1 MAIYRTV
8 QLTFW
13 TDTKIVDDFTPE
25 DKYFYLYLFTNPHTN
40 LSGCYEISIT
50 AMSNETG
57 YSKDSV
63 LRLLDR
69 FENVHQ
75 VLKYSNTTKEI
86 LLLNWYKYNW
96 QGGNQIKS
104 IIKEI
109 DGIKNKQFKTKMQ
122 EIFNEIF
129 STDDFKFTNDKPLTS
144 PLQAT
149 VYYTDNNKCNV
160 NDKYIFN
167 NKCNI
172 DNYNYLMSDT
182 DIITNDNDYINYIHD
197 NDMLNNCIKTW
208 LEYKQEKGETRTIYK
223 ETSLKT
229 LLKMFVDY
237 DKKYGTENIIS
248 IVNESISN
256 GYKGIIWNSLKNK
269 SKSQMTMLERELQK
283 KKEAQEFFE
292 YLNGKDLGGTNN
304 GNV

>member
-40 LSGCYEISIT
+40 LSGCYEISKT

-57 YSKDSV
+57 YSKDSIS
-63 LRLLDR
+63 RLLER
-69 FENVHQ
+69 FENTHQ
-75 VLKYSNTTKEI
+75 VLKYSDKTKEI
-86 LLLNWYKYNW
+86 LLRNWHKYNW
-96 QGGNQIKS
+96 QGGTQIKRIS
-104 IIKEI
+104 EEIKN
-109 DGIKNKQFKTKMQ
+109 IKNKDFRDIMCNIFKGVFPESDAPCM
-122 EIFNEIF
+122 
-129 STDDFKFTNDKPLTS
+129 PHTS
-144 PLQAT
+144 PLYAT

-208 LEYKQEKGETRTIYK
+208 LEYKQEKGATQTIYK

-229 LLKMFVDY
+229 LLKMFVNH
-237 DKKYGTENIIS
+237 DKEYGTENIVA

-256 GYKGIIWNSLKNK
+256 GYKGIIWDKLKKTFGN
-269 SKSQMTMLERELQK
+269 TK
-283 KKEAQEFFE
+283 KRASS
-292 YLNGKDLGGTNN
+292 YTNDEWEQA
-304 GNV
+304 